1 MNLELLKNPSYRLLI
16 LGWGISAIGNG
27 MQFIASSWLATELSG
42 KGYAAALV
50 LIAQTL
56 PGLLLAPF
64 LGVFIDRLERRKLAA
79 FLDFF
84 RATGLMLVPLVY
96 WFGKPEAWHLY
107 AMTLVVA
114 LADSLYWATRGALV
128 REVVPKEKLLEA
140 NTISMTTVQLGMIL
154 GASASGFI
162 IAAASPV
169 TVMLFNTGTY
179 IVSGILTL
187 LMRVEVRQSS
197 AQKAYLEDL
206 RAGWNYLRQHPELWF
221 PYFGGLMLFS
231 TIQTVNVLLVPF
243 VKNVLNLEADALGLI
258 DAAWAVGAVAAG
270 FVLGGAVRRFG
281 RERLMVLSPLLLAL
295 CLMAFSFSSS
305 LLTALVLYALGGF
318 LIRGNI
324 LYRTTSQERTDL
336 SFQGRVESIVGVVS
350 SLVALVIFALMGV
363 LQEFVS
369 PRTLYWLQSVVLLFL
384 AFWAWRVL
392 SQSQVHRV
400 HGNKVRP

>member
-1 MNLELLKNPSYRLLI
+1 MNLELLKNTNYRLLI

-64 LGVFIDRLERRKLAA
+64 LGVFIDRLERRRLAA

-84 RATGLMLVPLVY
+84 RAAGLMLVPLVY
-96 WFGKPEAWHLY
+96 WFAKPEAWHLY

-162 IAAASPV
+162 IATASPV
-169 TVMLFNTGTY
+169 TVMLLNTATY
-179 IVSGILTL
+179 IISGILTL
-187 LMRVEVRQSS
+187 LMRIEVRQTS
-197 AQKAYLEDL
+197 APKAYLEDL

-270 FVLGGAVRRFG
+270 FVLGGAVKRFG
-281 RERLMVLSPLLLAL
+281 RERLMMLSPLLLAL
-295 CLMAFSFSSS
+295 CLMGFSFSNS
-305 LLTALVLYALGGF
+305 LPVALVLYALGGF

-324 LYRTTSQERTDL
+324 LYRTISQERTDL
-336 SFQGRVESIVGVVS
+336 NYQGRVESIVGVVS
-350 SLVALVIFALMGV
+350 SFMALVIFALMGV

-369 PRTLYWLQSVVLLFL
+369 PRALYWLQSVLLLFL
-384 AFWAWRVL
+384 ALWAWRVL
-392 SQSQVHRV
+392 GSRSTRLTSPSV
-400 HGNKVRP
+400 

>member
-1 MNLELLKNPSYRLLI
+1 MNLELLKNSNYRLLVS
-16 LGWGISAIGNG
+16 GWGISAIGNG

-64 LGVFIDRLERRKLAA
+64 LGVFIDRLERRRLAA

-84 RATGLMLVPLVY
+84 RAAGLMLVPLVY
-96 WFGKPEAWHLY
+96 WFAKPEAWHLY

-140 NTISMTTVQLGMIL
+140 NTISMTTVQLGIIV

-169 TVMLFNTGTY
+169 TVMLLNTATY
-179 IVSGILTL
+179 LISGVLTL
-187 LMRVEVRQSS
+187 LMRVEVRQAVQQNS
-197 AQKAYLEDL
+197 YLEDL

-270 FVLGGAVRRFG
+270 FLMAGAVRRFG

-295 CLMAFSFSSS
+295 SLMTFSFSNT
-305 LLTALVLYALGGF
+305 LWVALVLYALGGF

-336 SFQGRVESIVGVVS
+336 SYQGRVESIVGVVS
-350 SLVALVIFALMGV
+350 SLMALLIFGLMGV

-369 PRTLYWLQSVVLLFL
+369 PRALYWLQSGVLLGL
-384 AFWAWRVL
+384 ALWAWRVL
-392 SQSQVHRV
+392 HQ
-400 HGNKVRP
+400 RPARTASANALD

>member
-1 MNLELLKNPSYRLLI
+1 MNLELLKNSNYRLLVS
-16 LGWGISAIGNG
+16 GWGISAIGNG

-64 LGVFIDRLERRKLAA
+64 LGVFIDRLERRRLAA

-84 RATGLMLVPLVY
+84 RAAGLMLVPLVY
-96 WFGKPEAWHLY
+96 WFAKPEAWHLY

-140 NTISMTTVQLGMIL
+140 NTISMTTVQLGMIV

-169 TVMLFNTGTY
+169 TVMLLNTATY
-179 IVSGILTL
+179 LISGVLTL
-187 LMRVEVRQSS
+187 LMRVEVRQAVQQNS
-197 AQKAYLEDL
+197 YLEDL
-206 RAGWNYLRQHPELWF
+206 RAGWNYLRQNPELWF

-258 DAAWAVGAVAAG
+258 DAAWAVGAVVAG
-270 FVLGGAVRRFG
+270 FLMAGTVRRFG

-295 CLMAFSFSSS
+295 SLMAFSFSNT
-305 LLTALVLYALGGF
+305 LWVALVLYALGGF

-336 SFQGRVESIVGVVS
+336 SYQGRVESIVGVVS
-350 SLVALVIFALMGV
+350 SLMALLIFGLMGV

-369 PRTLYWLQSVVLLFL
+369 PRALYWLQSGVLLGL
-384 AFWAWRVL
+384 ALWAWRVL
-392 SQSQVHRV
+392 HQ
-400 HGNKVRP
+400 RPARTASANALD